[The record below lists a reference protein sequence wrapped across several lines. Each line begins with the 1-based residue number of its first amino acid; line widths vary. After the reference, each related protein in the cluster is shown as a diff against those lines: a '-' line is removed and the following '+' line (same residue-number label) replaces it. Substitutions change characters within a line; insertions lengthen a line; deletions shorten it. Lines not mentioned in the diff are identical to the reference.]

1 MKNPNQK
8 NWEDFLGFFFF
19 FFFADAE
26 ISKSCKWCWK
36 NWREANWDLVCARRA
51 AGPRGRRGPRQSNL
65 ACCDG
70 DKKKEKKKGA
80 AGAIKS
86 EVSSAEN

>member
-51 AGPRGRRGPRQSNL
+51 AGPARAAIIKLSLLRWRQKE
-65 ACCDG
+65 
-70 DKKKEKKKGA
+70 KKKKKGA